1 MEDSVHP
8 APEKQAAVYLTLAPD
23 ASRNVRNVEMCD
35 GDVRLRLL
43 KLMRLCDQRR
53 SGIRM
58 ARERSCSRSCGNGH
72 PCPFRGREPAACR
85 NSGRISGVGNGN
97 RTRNRRSHSPVL
109 CQLSYSHRLA
119 DYSNCDSELSD
130 LKSTIAEGNRKL
142 RGDQVRG
149 VGEGL
154 HRGTTDQDTETDQNF
169 ENAYRKRLT
178 PSATRALRRHTQ
190 TLKPAAARNRAG
202 SWCPR

>member
-1 MEDSVHP
+1 
-8 APEKQAAVYLTLAPD
+8 
-23 ASRNVRNVEMCD
+23 
-35 GDVRLRLL
+35 
-43 KLMRLCDQRR
+43 MRLCDPRR

-58 ARERSCSRSCGNGH
+58 ARERPCSCSCGNGH
-72 PCPFRGREPAACR
+72 PCPFRGCEPAACR
-85 NSGRISGVGNGN
+85 NSGKISGVGNGN

-130 LKSTIAEGNRKL
+130 LKSTMPEGNQKL

-154 HRGTTDQDTETDQNF
+154 HRGDDRSKYRDGSKFRGCVSETANAFRYPRPTPTYSNPKARSRTESSRFFVSTMRGFLSKCLIRSKSSARNSGQPVPTTS
-169 ENAYRKRLT
+169 ASI
-178 PSATRALRRHTQ
+178 PSA
-190 TLKPAAARNRAG
+190 AA
-202 SWCPR
+202 